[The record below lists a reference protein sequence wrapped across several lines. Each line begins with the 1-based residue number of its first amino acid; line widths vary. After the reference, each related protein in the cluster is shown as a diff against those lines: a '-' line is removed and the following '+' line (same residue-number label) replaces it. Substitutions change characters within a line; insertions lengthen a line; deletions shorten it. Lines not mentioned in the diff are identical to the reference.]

1 VTSLDNLPIQWA
13 APLAVVRLPGEVDIC
28 NADQIRDTLLA
39 VLNRGITTLVV
50 DMTGTTFC
58 GCAGTSAV
66 ARACQRATANRARVR
81 VAIATP
87 VVRRVFAIT
96 GVDRLVSIFESVDAA
111 VGGRPTA
118 PATTTRA
125 LPGMAPLRPAAPA
138 RARAARGAR
147 AKATAGL
154 AARAQATAAP
164 VAATPA
170 TAAPTEPAVTTAP
183 GADGTGPAELAV
195 RGGGAS

>member
-1 VTSLDNLPIQWA
+1 MTSLDNLPIQWA

-58 GCAGTSAV
+58 GCAGPSAV
-66 ARACQRATANRARVR
+66 ARACQRANANRAQVR

-96 GVDRLVSIFESVDAA
+96 GVDRLVSIFDSVDAA
-111 VGGRPTA
+111 VAGRPPRHSHHGQGA
-118 PATTTRA
+118 GGHGA
-125 LPGMAPLRPAAPA
+125 AAPG
-138 RARAARGAR
+138 RGWD
-147 AKATAGL
+147 
-154 AARAQATAAP
+154 
-164 VAATPA
+164 
-170 TAAPTEPAVTTAP
+170 PAV
-183 GADGTGPAELAV
+183 
-195 RGGGAS
+195 